1 MSRFLE
7 DITEFVKKQP
17 FNVIRI
23 SEVQGDGEIETA
35 EFTPANPCQNCY
47 SISKLFT
54 VTAIGILW
62 DRGLLRLDE
71 TLGDIFEGRFP
82 ENADERLKGA
92 TVEMALTHRLGFPP
106 QFLDIDVTHASEFGK
121 DFLSYA
127 LSAKLEYAPGEG
139 SIYTDGAYYVL
150 SRIVSEKT
158 GTRLDDFLWEEFFFK
173 AGFAQAAWAH
183 CPEGCPIGATGLY
196 IGSEDIVKLG
206 MLYRDGGLYRGER
219 ILSEEWVNRAIEK
232 DYSIDFDPTH
242 RIYFK
247 GGMCGQKVIVA
258 PEQNRVVALQS
269 YGADSDV
276 IAAFVRDYE

>member
-139 SIYTDGAYYVL
+139 SIYTDK
-150 SRIVSEKT
+150 EKA
-158 GTRLDDFLWEEFFFK
+158 LIENAAK
-173 AGFAQAAWAH
+173 AAWAH
-183 CPEGCPIGATGLY
+183 CPEGYPIGATGLY

-219 ILSEEWVNRAIEK
+219 ILSEKWVNRAIEK

-242 RIYFK
+242 RVYFK